1 MGCISSSPQITI
13 KTVNSNKNIRKKNIC
28 LLELRSNYKRN
39 KQFFNKIQQSNW
51 INIIDFLNFKELQ
64 EIGKTSKVF
73 NYLVKQDKVLIKFF
87 KKKNTNT
94 KPASPQSN
102 STKANLF
109 KIQTFAMLSNLDSQN
124 SDDNNDSFCSTSL
137 NTNSSLN

>member
-1 MGCISSSPQITI
+1 MRCCDTFIDTE
-13 KTVNSNKNIRKKNIC
+13 N
-28 LLELRSNYKRN
+28 RN
-39 KQFFNKIQQSNW
+39 GFREHEPCGSFYFRNP
-51 INIIDFLNFKELQ
+51 F
-64 EIGKTSKVF
+64 VF
-73 NYLVKQDKVLIKFF
+73 IKFF

>member
-1 MGCISSSPQITI
+1 MHI
-13 KTVNSNKNIRKKNIC
+13 KH
-28 LLELRSNYKRN
+28 N

-51 INIIDFLNFKELQ
+51 INIIDFLNFKELH

-94 KPASPQSN
+94 KHMSPQSN
-102 STKANLF
+102 STKANFF

>member
-1 MGCISSSPQITI
+1 MGCISSTPQITI
-13 KTVNSNKNIRKKNIC
+13 NTIKSNKNTRKKNIC
-28 LLELRSNYKRN
+28 TLELRTKYKRN
-39 KQFFNKIQQSNW
+39 KQFFNKIQQQNW

-87 KKKNTNT
+87 KKKNSVT
-94 KPASPQSN
+94 KLTSPQST
-102 STKANLF
+102 STNGNLF
-109 KIQTFAMLSNLDSQN
+109 KIQTFAILSNLDLQN
-124 SDDNNDSFCSTSL
+124 SDENSDSFCSTSL

>member
-1 MGCISSSPQITI
+1 M
-13 KTVNSNKNIRKKNIC
+13 
-28 LLELRSNYKRN
+28 
-39 KQFFNKIQQSNW
+39 
-51 INIIDFLNFKELQ
+51 
-64 EIGKTSKVF
+64 
-73 NYLVKQDKVLIKFF
+73 VKQDKVLIKFF